1 MQYLA
6 LFQSIYALTKQASLL
21 AKQEKLA
28 LCFEKITER
37 QALLEKLQRV
47 LEQEGLLLSDG
58 EIKNNYIELI
68 NFIQLEDNQAVTAL
82 AVQRNELMG
91 RVKKQSTIKKAMNA
105 YHNVLLSK

>member
-1 MQYLA
+1 MQYPA
-6 LFQSIYALTKQASLL
+6 LFQAIEALTKQASLL

-37 QALLEKLQRV
+37 QALLENLQRV
-47 LEQEGLLLSDG
+47 LEQNGLLSEV
-58 EIKNNYIELI
+58 EIKKNYVELI
-68 NFIQLEDNQAVTAL
+68 HFIQLEDNQAVNAL
-82 AVQRNELMG
+82 SVQRDELMG

>member
-28 LCFEKITER
+28 LCCEKITER

-68 NFIQLEDNQAVTAL
+68 NFIQLEDNQAVAAL